1 MAERQITWRIADAL
15 EVAPEQIRGDTK
27 ASEVTQWD
35 SMGTL
40 SILVMLNRDYGVH
53 VEPNET
59 NDLGSVE
66 GIVGLLRAKGI
77 AA

>member
-1 MAERQITWRIADAL
+1 METRQVTERIADAL
-15 EVAPEQIRGDTK
+15 EVPAEQIRGDTK
-27 ASEVTQWD
+27 ASEIAQWD

-40 SILVMLNRDYGVH
+40 SILVMLNRDYGLH

-59 NDLGSVE
+59 DALGSVE
-66 GIVGLLRAKGI
+66 GILRLLRAKGM